1 MGISSDIACIFGSAG
16 FAKEVWAVCKRL
28 KIPIPY
34 FIDKHNEGN
43 LVCSTPIISDDDFDP
58 KKYRAIVAIGDPK
71 IRRKLCNFVKHKG
84 GKFRTIVDPSAILL
98 NPSRIEISEGCVI
111 CAGVVIT
118 IDVFLGKH
126 CHVNLNSTIGHDTQI
141 GDYVTISPG
150 VNISGNVK
158 IGKNCYIGT
167 SASIKEHIN
176 ICDDTTIGMGSIV
189 VKNIEDPGIYIGI
202 PARRIK

>member
-1 MGISSDIACIFGSAG
+1 MRSSNVCIFGSAG
-16 FAKEVWAVCKRL
+16 FAKEVWAVCQRRN
-28 KIPIPY
+28 IFVPY
-34 FIDKHNEGN
+34 FIDRNNAGN
-43 LVCSTPIISDDDFDP
+43 SLYSTPIISDENFNSE
-58 KKYRAIVAIGDPK
+58 KYKAIVAIGDPK
-71 IRRKLCNFVKHKG
+71 MRKKICGFVELKG
-84 GKFRTIVDPSAILL
+84 GKFFTITDPNVILL
-98 NPSRIEISEGCVI
+98 DPGRITISEGCVI

-126 CHVNLNSTIGHDTQI
+126 CHINLNSTIGHDTQI

-167 SASIKEHIN
+167 NACIKERIN
-176 ICDDTTIGMGSIV
+176 ICDNTIIGMGAV
-189 VKNIEDPGIYIGI
+189 VIKNITEAGTYIGN